1 MPAINPLWYL
11 YPADADTYGID
22 LQYFFGACI
31 LVSPV
36 TDEDATDVSVYL
48 PDDVFYELNTP
59 GDAVVVRGR
68 GAPARLR
75 DVPFDRIP
83 LHVRGGCVVPM
94 RVESANTTE
103 LCKKGFELLVAPGLR
118 RGDGGDGRGRGR
130 GAAAA
135 AAAVA
140 EGELYVDDRVSL
152 DGGANRLGLHFRYY
166 HDDDGDGGSGMVEIT
181 EATERFVGAQRPDE
195 RRDGK
200 PLRVLMEEAG
210 MQLDRVVVLGTG
222 TGAGQFRYLLSPPRP
237 PSRTTFGLQSGASAS
252 TPNHLE
258 ATTRPT
264 TATIAVY
271 NCLVGRQ
278 PPGTGAELPQW
289 PKCLPVSTFLERNWA
304 ASSNSIAC
312 DLPVTLTAHCAPA
325 ERVRRHKASLMA
337 PSLSVLYDD
346 GWIND
351 RAQSADI
358 SQLKDN
364 AVAVDASYYLQLF
377 LDNIPFH
384 EPLLPAL
391 GGLTGIESHI
401 ESDLESWDANKTTP
415 FFIFNGQAVEGQDE
429 VSLIAVA
436 AFGTSRGAY
445 PVQNL
450 FPLLQSILKK
460 HNLHFLVPPFNA
472 CAQLTYFDMID
483 SEQCSGIMGPQELLL
498 YPIKDFIIRSIDW
511 ETGKFTAL
519 SKKNIIKSLNVTEP
533 MFVDALLMRGTSFLP
548 SFPPL
553 EDTGIT
559 PHPPASVID
568 AVNMLRTADKSIA
581 TACASFGDIL
591 QKKDP
596 NWLKKYH
603 KARMTIDHFIYITE
617 AGEPKVHNFDTLT
630 KDNYEYL
637 GYQLPAELFHYL
649 NAGLIGARVPSWVTH
664 GQIIVAPTLDGVP
677 SPEYKKLVTTQLMP
691 LREQTLG
698 LIMPRLNRGIQFKPV
713 NVKTWFDEK
722 YSHAIDYRSG
732 GNKAIEQA
740 NTWSVKEETVKQH
753 FPNAKHGS
761 ILFEVSALKNAEF
774 AKATISKEK
783 IKGIDSDDMVAS
795 MVIWRFLHLRGYV
808 NDNHQLTNPED
819 KLADAVLLAYEL
831 IRLDLLHTRNQHPE
845 LNGLPMNGSDQD
857 KASLLLISRCAIL
870 LKLYHEAN
878 GYTGPLS
885 KNFLHFRSLSSS
897 IREANRDLVEAIVT
911 SLLLHGQGKKERDD
925 YLTMGQRLPFLMDTD
940 VALGI
945 AIKTLLDDIQPSD
958 TPEVKASKRADFPGK
973 FVPYATDL
981 HKDLKIA
988 DAFFVA
994 LNEGIKTS
1002 ATSKS
1007 PPTIARCGNMPWPIS
1022 PPEDSV
1028 TGW

>member
-1 MPAINPLWYL
+1 MP
-11 YPADADTYGID
+11 
-22 LQYFFGACI
+22 
-31 LVSPV
+31 PV
-36 TDEDATDVSVYL
+36 
-48 PDDVFYELNTP
+48 
-59 GDAVVVRGR
+59 
-68 GAPARLR
+68 
-75 DVPFDRIP
+75 
-83 LHVRGGCVVPM
+83 
-94 RVESANTTE
+94 
-103 LCKKGFELLVAPGLR
+103 
-118 RGDGGDGRGRGR
+118 
-130 GAAAA
+130 
-135 AAAVA
+135 
-140 EGELYVDDRVSL
+140 
-152 DGGANRLGLHFRYY
+152 
-166 HDDDGDGGSGMVEIT
+166 
-181 EATERFVGAQRPDE
+181 
-195 RRDGK
+195 
-200 PLRVLMEEAG
+200 
-210 MQLDRVVVLGTG
+210 
-222 TGAGQFRYLLSPPRP
+222 
-237 PSRTTFGLQSGASAS
+237 
-252 TPNHLE
+252 
-258 ATTRPT
+258 
-264 TATIAVY
+264 
-271 NCLVGRQ
+271 
-278 PPGTGAELPQW
+278 
-289 PKCLPVSTFLERNWA
+289 
-304 ASSNSIAC
+304 
-312 DLPVTLTAHCAPA
+312 
-325 ERVRRHKASLMA
+325 
-337 PSLSVLYDD
+337 SVLYDD

-401 ESDLESWDANKTTP
+401 EVDLDSWDANKTIP

-429 VSLIAVA
+429 VSVQRGKKANAKTDEAWDLYFKSEAHSAVA

-460 HNLHFLVPPFNA
+460 RNMHFLVPPFNA
-472 CAQLTYFDMID
+472 CAQLTYFDMIE
-483 SEQCSGIMGPQELLL
+483 SEQCSGIMGSQELLL

-519 SKKNIIKSLNVTEP
+519 SKKNIIKSLNVGES
-533 MFVDALLMRGTSFLP
+533 MFIDALLMRGTSFLP

-559 PHPPASVID
+559 PHQPASVID
-568 AVNMLRTADKSIA
+568 AVNMLRTSDKQIA

-596 NWLKKYH
+596 TWLKKYH

-617 AGEPKVHNFDTLT
+617 AGETTVHNFDTLT

-637 GYQLPAELFHYL
+637 GYQLPAELLHYV
-649 NAGLIGARVPSWVTH
+649 NSGLIGARVPSWITH

-713 NVKTWFDEK
+713 NVKTWFDDK

-740 NTWSVKEETVKQH
+740 NTWSVKEETVKKH

-795 MVIWRFLHLRGYV
+795 MVTWRFLHLRGYV
-808 NDNHQLTNPED
+808 NDNHQLTVWGEALAKSLDAIAPVVAQNPED

-870 LKLYHEAN
+870 LKLHHEAN

-911 SLLLHGQGKKERDD
+911 SLLLHGQGKKERAD
-925 YLTMGQRLPFLMDTD
+925 YLTLGQRLPFLMDTD

-958 TPEVKASKRADFPGK
+958 PPEVKASKRADFPGK

-994 LNEGIKTS
+994 LNEGIKTLGNEQVP
-1002 ATSKS
+1002 ANDRKAWEHAVAYLA
-1007 PPTIARCGNMPWPIS
+1007 ARR
-1022 PPEDSV
+1022 
-1028 TGW
+1028 